1 MSEGAGAGSPGTK
14 RKAPSMKKIAV
25 VAADGR
31 VARKAIKEAV
41 DRGFDVTAFG
51 RRDENTGDA
60 QTYVKKDIMDLAK
73 EDLEGFDAVI
83 DAFGAWTPETL
94 PQHSTT
100 LEHLCHVLAGTDV
113 RLVVVGGAGSL
124 YLDGTHTA
132 QVQDLDSF
140 PEGFRPLAHA
150 MGVAL
155 DELRSVKDVRWT
167 YVSPAGDFQADGPR
181 TGSYVLA
188 GEEYTADENGVSA
201 ISYADYAIALIDEIG
216 SGSHIQERISVR
228 W

>member
-1 MSEGAGAGSPGTK
+1 
-14 RKAPSMKKIAV
+14 MKKIAV

-124 YLDGTHTA
+124 YLDPTHTA

-201 ISYADYAIALIDEIG
+201 ISYADYAIALIDEIE
-216 SGSHIQERISVR
+216 SGSHIQERISAR

>member
-1 MSEGAGAGSPGTK
+1 
-14 RKAPSMKKIAV
+14 MKKIAV

-140 PEGFRPLAHA
+140 PEGFKPLAHA

-201 ISYADYAIALIDEIG
+201 ISYADYAIALIDEIE
-216 SGSHIQERISVR
+216 SGPHIQERISAR